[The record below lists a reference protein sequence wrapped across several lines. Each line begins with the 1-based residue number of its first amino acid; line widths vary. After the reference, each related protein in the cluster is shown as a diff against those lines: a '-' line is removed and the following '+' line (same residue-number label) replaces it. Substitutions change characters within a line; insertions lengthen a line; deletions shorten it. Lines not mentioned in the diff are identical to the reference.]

1 VIVNIDF
8 DPTVGGRPKPLLTKV
23 VSRSQTAVGE
33 NPVRLA
39 LVFLLLALP
48 SGVEAACKQIK
59 AESDVIGIRIGDAQ
73 SAVRVI
79 GAASFPG
86 AEQDKNK
93 AGADTSFPY
102 VRFASRDGREELK
115 LYEHYGDE
123 ANSYNEI
130 EVAPAHAGVSAAK
143 RLPVTNFSTERG
155 IKLGI
160 TERALI
166 RTLGSCF
173 KRRSGSAGETVIEYA
188 IDDPSHA
195 LLRRANMPSY
205 YAHYVFRRGKL
216 ARFKF
221 GFEYP

>member
-1 VIVNIDF
+1 M
-8 DPTVGGRPKPLLTKV
+8 
-23 VSRSQTAVGE
+23 
-33 NPVRLA
+33 RLA
-39 LVFLLLALP
+39 VAFLLLALP
-48 SGVEAACKQIK
+48 SEAEAACKQIK

-79 GAASFPG
+79 GEAGFPT

-93 AGADTSFPY
+93 AGADTSLPY
-102 VRFASRDGREELK
+102 VRFATRDGREELK

-123 ANSYNEI
+123 VNSYNEI
-130 EVAPAHAGVSAAK
+130 EVTPARASVSAAK
-143 RLPVTNFSTERG
+143 RLPVANFTTERG

-160 TERALI
+160 TEQALTRI
-166 RTLGSCF
+166 LGSCL
-173 KRRSGSAGETVIEYA
+173 KRRRGNAGETTIQYA
-188 IDDPSHA
+188 IDDPGHA
-195 LLRRANMPSY
+195 LLERAKMPSY

>member
-1 VIVNIDF
+1 M
-8 DPTVGGRPKPLLTKV
+8 
-23 VSRSQTAVGE
+23 
-33 NPVRLA
+33 RLA
-39 LVFLLLALP
+39 VAFLFLALP

-79 GAASFPG
+79 GEANFPAAR
-86 AEQDKNK
+86 QDKNK
-93 AGADTSFPY
+93 AGADTSLPY
-102 VRFASRDGREELK
+102 VRFATRDGREELR

-123 ANSYNEI
+123 VYSYNEI
-130 EVAPAHAGVSAAK
+130 EVTPARASVSAAK
-143 RLPVTNFSTERG
+143 RLPVANFSTERG

-160 TERALI
+160 TEQDLT

-173 KRRSGSAGETVIEYA
+173 KSRRGNAGETTIQYA
-188 IDDPSHA
+188 IDDPGHA
-195 LLRRANMPSY
+195 LLKRGNMPSY

>member
-1 VIVNIDF
+1 M
-8 DPTVGGRPKPLLTKV
+8 
-23 VSRSQTAVGE
+23 
-33 NPVRLA
+33 RLA
-39 LVFLLLALP
+39 VAFLLLALP
-48 SGVEAACKQIK
+48 SEAEAACKQIK

-79 GAASFPG
+79 GEAGFPT

-93 AGADTSFPY
+93 AGADTSLPY
-102 VRFASRDGREELK
+102 VRFATRDGREELK

-123 ANSYNEI
+123 VNSYNEI
-130 EVAPAHAGVSAAK
+130 EVTPARASVSAAK
-143 RLPVTNFSTERG
+143 RLPVANFTTERG

-160 TERALI
+160 TEQALTRI
-166 RTLGSCF
+166 LGACL
-173 KRRSGSAGETVIEYA
+173 KRRRGNAGETTIQYS
-188 IDDPSHA
+188 IDDPGHA
-195 LLRRANMPSY
+195 LLERAKMPSY

>member
-1 VIVNIDF
+1 M
-8 DPTVGGRPKPLLTKV
+8 
-23 VSRSQTAVGE
+23 
-33 NPVRLA
+33 RLA
-39 LVFLLLALP
+39 VAFLLLALP
-48 SGVEAACKQIK
+48 SEAEAACKQIK

-79 GAASFPG
+79 GEAGFPT

-93 AGADTSFPY
+93 AGADTSLPY

-123 ANSYNEI
+123 VNSYNEI
-130 EVAPAHAGVSAAK
+130 EVTPARASVSAAK
-143 RLPVTNFSTERG
+143 RLPVANFTTERG

-160 TERALI
+160 TEQALTRI
-166 RTLGSCF
+166 LGSCL
-173 KRRSGSAGETVIEYA
+173 KRRRGNTGETTIQYA
-188 IDDPSHA
+188 IDDPGHA
-195 LLRRANMPSY
+195 LLERAKMPSY